1 MKNIL
6 FSLILM
12 FGLGS
17 MAKADVWSEVQSQPE
32 VKATIIIVG
41 SGYSWD
47 PKINS
52 YRVNRFLIK
61 DGIIYFTTHNGHK
74 KHISSMFSVEI

>member
-6 FSLILM
+6 FSLILIL
-12 FGLGS
+12 GLGS
-17 MAKADVWSEVQSQPE
+17 IAKANVWFEVQSQPE
-32 VKATIIIVG
+32 VNATIVIVDSTYG
-41 SGYSWD
+41 RD
-47 PKINS
+47 PKINI

-61 DGIIYFTTHNGHK
+61 DGIIYFTTHNGHT